1 MLTSIRNWWRSQDQN
16 CILVNI
22 LAALVVFS
30 ASSDINNIN
39 IGISLGLAG
48 AYILY
53 YCIKNRSLQVF
64 RISKENLLGMVVFLG
79 AVLLSSLA
87 IKDPKSIH
95 LAASYIYW
103 TLPFFVIVWLGN
115 LTDIRYGAVAGGIVS
130 VFITGLFS
138 LILHYIHQHKA
149 VYLQIRRFLRRCLR
163 HNNSGLLVVLLSSIV
178 LRLKDI
184 SRWGGRVGAFDSTN
198 PNFYG
203 TLLIG
208 ILPLLIFAL
217 RSEVFRNH
225 KWLLVLDTVVLL
237 LGCHALWITGSR
249 GAVAAL
255 FAGGLYI
262 LLVYTFANKKM
273 KVLLVGLTLGAVFFG
288 LALHFGIAGRAYQ
301 KGDIHREYLLQSSYH
316 MWLDHKI
323 TGVGLAN
330 WAPVYAK
337 SYAVVSEAKYL
348 EAPHNAVAWFFSA
361 TGMIGGCGY
370 VFFLIYYIVLLTRKI
385 KQHSDQWI
393 LYAGL
398 WAFIAINLH
407 GMVDMGIIL
416 KQGARL
422 LYLMLGL
429 ALASHPGDAVRE
441 SQFGKTSQ
449 KAMELTNQQ
458 SG

>member
-1 MLTSIRNWWRSQDQN
+1 
-16 CILVNI
+16 
-22 LAALVVFS
+22 
-30 ASSDINNIN
+30 
-39 IGISLGLAG
+39 
-48 AYILY
+48 
-53 YCIKNRSLQVF
+53 
-64 RISKENLLGMVVFLG
+64 
-79 AVLLSSLA
+79 
-87 IKDPKSIH
+87 
-95 LAASYIYW
+95 
-103 TLPFFVIVWLGN
+103 
-115 LTDIRYGAVAGGIVS
+115 
-130 VFITGLFS
+130 
-138 LILHYIHQHKA
+138 
-149 VYLQIRRFLRRCLR
+149 
-163 HNNSGLLVVLLSSIV
+163 
-178 LRLKDI
+178 
-184 SRWGGRVGAFDSTN
+184 
-198 PNFYG
+198 
-203 TLLIG
+203 
-208 ILPLLIFAL
+208 
-217 RSEVFRNH
+217 
-225 KWLLVLDTVVLL
+225 
-237 LGCHALWITGSR
+237 
-249 GAVAAL
+249 
-255 FAGGLYI
+255 
-262 LLVYTFANKKM
+262 M